1 MLRPHDDPHRLHRSD
16 LLTGADDP
24 PRSPSQGRPANG
36 QLQRNRGR
44 NVAPRDTGTPELKSL
59 RDWYGGDGD

>member
-1 MLRPHDDPHRLHRSD
+1 MKSAAEEAAQ
-16 LLTGADDP
+16 TFGVKGFAE
-24 PRSPSQGRPANG
+24 ANG

-44 NVAPRDTGTPELKSL
+44 NMAPRDTGTPELKSL